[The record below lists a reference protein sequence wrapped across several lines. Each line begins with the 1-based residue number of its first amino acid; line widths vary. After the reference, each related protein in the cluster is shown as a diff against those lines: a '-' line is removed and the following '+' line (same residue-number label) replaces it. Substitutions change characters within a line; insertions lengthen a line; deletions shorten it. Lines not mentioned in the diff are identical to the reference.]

1 MGRRRG
7 SSSSIQSNAGSDVVL
22 RGPAAIP
29 GAAQESNLPALCF
42 PAPPSFHSAYHSPQ
56 RVDFAPK
63 IQCLL
68 PRFCFSSLVF
78 ARAGCFPKVGS
89 KLRTISKTRLVDQI
103 LHCADGPGRD
113 CGSDCDSDRGSYC
126 PPASKVWAAAAPA
139 PTADKSSWE
148 EWREIDRTQSHH
160 QDEEHSHTIEI
171 AGDGGGNTIV
181 PLHP

>member
-1 MGRRRG
+1 M
-7 SSSSIQSNAGSDVVL
+7 
-22 RGPAAIP
+22 
-29 GAAQESNLPALCF
+29 
-42 PAPPSFHSAYHSPQ
+42 
-56 RVDFAPK
+56 
-63 IQCLL
+63 L
-68 PRFCFSSLVF
+68 PRYNVFCLDSVF
-78 ARAGCFPKVGS
+78 HLLFLPGLAVFPKVGS

-103 LHCADGPGRD
+103 LHCADGPGR
-113 CGSDCDSDRGSYC
+113 DCDSDRGSYC